1 MRRMERALTEYQ
13 WFKDLAAMPF
23 VDALWLFG
31 SRARGYASPRSDI
44 DIAVLCPRATP
55 GDWHRVLDT
64 VEASDTLLKIDAIRF
79 DELRE
84 GDSFRAEILRTRIP
98 VFAR

>member
-1 MRRMERALTEYQ
+1 
-13 WFKDLAAMPF
+13 MPF

-31 SRARGYASPRSDI
+31 SRARGYATPRSDI

-55 GDWHRVLDT
+55 ADWHRILDT
-64 VEASDTLLKIDAIRF
+64 VEESDTLLKIDAVRF
-79 DELRE
+79 DELGE
-84 GDSFRAEILRTRIP
+84 DDPLRAEILRTHIP